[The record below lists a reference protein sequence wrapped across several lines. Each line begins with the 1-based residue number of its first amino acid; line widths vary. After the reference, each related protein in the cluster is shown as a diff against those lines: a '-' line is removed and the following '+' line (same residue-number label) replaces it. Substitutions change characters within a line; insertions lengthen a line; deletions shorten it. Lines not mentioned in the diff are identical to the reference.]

1 MIFLRKGKIMQSI
14 TSVSGRAIQQLTI
27 KFIKTHP
34 NAVMPKP
41 AHQYGDA
48 GFDIYAVEETVLP
61 PGEVTVVRTGLQL
74 ADCPTNG
81 INGAQYYL
89 DIRSR
94 SGLSRKLVFPV
105 TGTVDV
111 NYRGEIGVVLANFG
125 KVPYVVNSGERVAQL
140 VIQQIIANTPTM
152 SVVFEETDSVADT
165 DRGSGGFGSSGV

>member
-1 MIFLRKGKIMQSI
+1 MQTF
-14 TSVSGRAIQQLTI
+14 TSHPSLAIPQLTI

-34 NAVMPKP
+34 NAMLPKS

-48 GFDIYAVEETVLP
+48 GFDIYAAEETTLP
-61 PGEVTVVRTGLQL
+61 PGEVTIVRTGLQL

-81 INGAQYYL
+81 MNGAQYFL

-94 SGLSRKLVFPV
+94 SGLSRKLIFPV

-111 NYRGEIGVVLANFG
+111 NYRGEIGVVLANFS
-125 KVPYVVNSGERVAQL
+125 KETYVVNPGERVAQL
-140 VIQQIIANTPTM
+140 VIQQIIANTPSM

-165 DRGSGGFGSSGV
+165 DRGSAGFGSSGV